1 MALPRALGLPR
12 GRARLLAVVLAR
24 ARDASRAELG
34 PDVEWRLFWDRAGD
48 GDPESNA
55 LYLECRRR
63 ERRGLSRDAERGPA
77 PRFPGAGTKRA
88 AMRRETRGTHEVHA
102 CFSFALLPGP
112 DAKKHRADAPGE
124 DREAARDDVSHPETS
139 LDENEEKI
147 SVADEAAPT
156 EVSRLNLAGPV
167 VEMVASLRET
177 LGWTSRGRVGVAGD
191 ASADASASFRG
202 NTKKSDDDDDARACA
217 CGTRRCVFLA
227 LPRADTFRL
236 RMDRLMAHRFVLP
249 PCETFLRGREAVSL
263 DVAGDATD
271 DEDFQKE
278 EPRDER
284 ASRAWGAKGFASREA
299 LVGDALVCLS
309 FHDEV
314 AERFVAEAAA
324 DEPPRAREGGDDS
337 GYDDS
342 GYDEAEGEEAE
353 GGRRGDASRDVG
365 ETSAEKK
372 KSVPPRRLPR
382 RRTALRDAEG
392 LRDRPPRRSPPW
404 APPAR
409 PRSS

>member
-1 MALPRALGLPR
+1 MGCSASKSPAPSAGGETAALGSRAPR
-12 GRARLLAVVLAR
+12 ETLDGAHCGARASLEIPADDRRAGPPARRLTHRRASRDAARSTARESPVAETRGDVHVGDGDDSTVVWRCPAPSDFPAGARAYSPWFSR

-88 AMRRETRGTHEVHA
+88 AMRHETRGTHEVHA

-139 LDENEEKI
+139 LDENKEKI

-202 NTKKSDDDDDARACA
+202 NTKKSDDDDDAGACA

-227 LPRADTFRL
+227 LARADTFRL
-236 RMDRLMAHRFVLP
+236 RMDRLMAHTFVLP
-249 PCETFLRGREAVSL
+249 PCETRGREAVSL
-263 DVAGDATD
+263 DVAGDATGA
-271 DEDFQKE
+271 
-278 EPRDER
+278 R
-284 ASRAWGAKGFASREA
+284 AGA
-299 LVGDALVCLS
+299 
-309 FHDEV
+309 
-314 AERFVAEAAA
+314 
-324 DEPPRAREGGDDS
+324 
-337 GYDDS
+337 
-342 GYDEAEGEEAE
+342 
-353 GGRRGDASRDVG
+353 
-365 ETSAEKK
+365 
-372 KSVPPRRLPR
+372 R
-382 RRTALRDAEG
+382 RRR
-392 LRDRPPRRSPPW
+392 
-404 APPAR
+404 
-409 PRSS
+409 